1 MTRPRVTATVRSGV
15 GRVGTPAGQMDLRA
29 DSRGIHIND
38 NLSLD
43 AAARRFGLPV
53 PGAIGTE
60 QGPGRQ
66 HVNSAAAR
74 RLGQPAPTTPQ
85 KSAHQVLSNHR
96 YHVAIDGL
104 EQAAFSEVSGLS
116 IETETL
122 DFVEGGVNDRVLRLP
137 VRSKVGNLTLKRG
150 VVAGQQLLQWH
161 LNIVQG
167 YLDVR
172 NVTVTVY
179 QTSGAVLTRFEL
191 LQAYPVKW
199 SGPQFTGNGDAVA
212 VETLELAH
220 AGFLQFS
227 Q

>member
-1 MTRPRVTATVRSGV
+1 MSTRVTATARGV
-15 GRVGTPAGQMDLRA
+15 ARADTPAGQASVRV
-29 DSRGIHIND
+29 DSRGVQATH
-38 NLSLD
+38 NLGVE
-43 AAARRFGLPV
+43 AAARRYGLP
-53 PGAIGTE
+53 I
-60 QGPGRQ
+60 
-66 HVNSAAAR
+66 
-74 RLGQPAPTTPQ
+74 PTTPQ
-85 KSAHQVLSNHR
+85 KAAHQVLSNHR

-104 EQAAFSEVSGLS
+104 EQAAFSEVSGLT
-116 IETETL
+116 IETETM
-122 DFVEGGVNDRVLRLP
+122 DFIEGGVNDRVLRLP

-150 VVAGQQLLQWH
+150 VVAGQKLLQWH

-220 AGFLQFS
+220 AGFLQVS

>member
-1 MTRPRVTATVRSGV
+1 MTRPRVSATARGAA
-15 GRVGTPAGQMDLRA
+15 RVGTPAGQADVRV
-29 DSRGIHIND
+29 DSRGVHASHNM
-38 NLSLD
+38 SVE

-53 PGAIGTE
+53 PT
-60 QGPGRQ
+60 R
-66 HVNSAAAR
+66 
-74 RLGQPAPTTPQ
+74 PQ
-85 KSAHQVLSNHR
+85 KAAHQILSNHR

-116 IETETL
+116 IETETM
-122 DFVEGGVNDRVLRLP
+122 DFIEGGVNDRVLRLP

-150 VVAGQQLLQWH
+150 VVAGQKLLQWH

-172 NVTVTVY
+172 NVTITVY

-199 SGPQFTGNGDAVA
+199 SGPQFTGSGDAVA

-220 AGFLQFS
+220 AGFLQVS

>member
-1 MTRPRVTATVRSGV
+1 MTRPRVTATARGGV
-15 GRVGTPAGQMDLRA
+15 GRVGTPAGQATVRV
-29 DSRGIHIND
+29 DSRGVHASH
-38 NLSLD
+38 NLS
-43 AAARRFGLPV
+43 A
-53 PGAIGTE
+53 E
-60 QGPGRQ
+60 
-66 HVNSAAAR
+66 AAAR
-74 RLGQPAPTTPQ
+74 RLGLPAPTTPQ

-104 EQAAFSEVSGLS
+104 EQAAFSEVSGLA
-116 IETETL
+116 IETETM
-122 DFVEGGVNDRVLRLP
+122 DFIEGGVNDRVLRLP

-161 LNIVQG
+161 LNVVQG

>member
-1 MTRPRVTATVRSGV
+1 MTRPRVTATARGGV
-15 GRVGTPAGQMDLRA
+15 GRVGTPAGQATVRV
-29 DSRGIHIND
+29 DSRG
-38 NLSLD
+38 
-43 AAARRFGLPV
+43 A
-53 PGAIGTE
+53 
-60 QGPGRQ
+60 
-66 HVNSAAAR
+66 HVSHTMSAEAAAR
-74 RLGQPAPTTPQ
+74 RLGLPVPTTPQ

-104 EQAAFSEVSGLS
+104 EQAAFSEVSGLA